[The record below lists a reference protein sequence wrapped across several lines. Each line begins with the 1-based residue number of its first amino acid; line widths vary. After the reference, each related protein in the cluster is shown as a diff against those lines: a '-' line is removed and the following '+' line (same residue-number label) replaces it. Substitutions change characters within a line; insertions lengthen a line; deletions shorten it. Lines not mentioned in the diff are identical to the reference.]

1 MYRYR
6 SAFLFAALV
15 LVSLLG
21 LVGLTWANYRFS
33 AQNPGGNDFLARWM
47 GARKWLMEG
56 ISPYDERVSLATQ
69 EMIYGHPADISQGED
84 ISHFVYPLTS
94 MVFFGPFGLL
104 DYLPARALWMTV
116 LELSLAGLAI
126 LSLRLVRWP
135 LSPPRVAVLIL
146 FSVLWYHG
154 ARTIIVGQFAGIEA
168 LLIVGALLLIQK
180 EQDGFAGFLLAL
192 TTAKPQMGYLVIIF
206 VLIWAYSCRRTNLI
220 WGFFGSLLGIFLVSL
235 FFIPNWPLQ
244 MIWQLMEYPGYTD
257 RIGSLISILAGL
269 IPGLSRQLNIILNI
283 FFWGYL
289 IVEWVLAWGKDQR
302 WFTWT
307 ALMTL
312 VLTNFLVLRTAT
324 TNYVMMLPAVFMV
337 FKMLEYRWPKVG
349 QVIVWAIVAL
359 LAVGL
364 WALFFDTVQGN
375 LEQPAMYLPLPL
387 FCLLGLWW
395 VRWWSI
401 RPSLMPIED
410 LAKP

>member
-6 SAFLFAALV
+6 STFLFAALV
-15 LVSLLG
+15 LISLLG
-21 LVGLTWANYRFS
+21 LAGLTWANYRFS
-33 AQNPGGNDFLARWM
+33 DQSSGGNDFLARWV
-47 GARKWLMEG
+47 GARKWLIEG

-69 EMIYGHPADISQGED
+69 EIIYGHPADVSKGED
-84 ISHFVYPLTS
+84 LSHFVYPLTS
-94 MVFFGPFGLL
+94 MVIFGPFGLL
-104 DYLPARALWMTV
+104 EYLPARALWMTV

-126 LSLRLVRWP
+126 LSLRLVRWSV
-135 LSPPRVAVLIL
+135 SPARVAVLIL

-154 ARTIIVGQFAGIEA
+154 ARTLIVGQFAAIEA

-180 EQDGFAGFLLAL
+180 EQDGFAGLLLAL
-192 TTAKPQMGYLVIIF
+192 ATAKPQMVVLIIPF
-206 VLIWAYSCRRTNLI
+206 VLIWAYSRRRTNLI
-220 WGFFGSLLGIFLVSL
+220 WGFFGSLLGMFLVSL

-244 MIWQLMEYPGYTD
+244 MIWQMMEYPGYTE
-257 RIGSLISILAGL
+257 RIGSLISILAGS
-269 IPGLSRQLNIILNI
+269 IPGLSKQLSIILNL

-302 WFTWT
+302 WFLWT

-337 FKMLEYRWPKVG
+337 FRVLEYRWPKVG
-349 QVIVWAIVAL
+349 VGIVWATL
-359 LAVGL
+359 LLLLIGL
-364 WALFFDTVQGN
+364 WALFLNTVQGN

-395 VRWWSI
+395 VRWWAI
-401 RPSLMPIED
+401 RPPLMPIEN
-410 LAKP
+410 LVE